1 MLVSRRAYA
10 AGLIAML
17 MAPKRSHAAGDS
29 RSAMPV
35 PAPVP
40 DGAASRFATVNGVKL
55 HYVIAGSGDPVLLV
69 HGWPETWYAWRK
81 IIPVL
86 AARFTVVAPDMRGY
100 GDSGRPS
107 GGYDKVTVATD
118 LHELMRLLGFGPVH
132 LVAQDMG
139 GPVGYAYA
147 TSFPADV
154 RDFVFIESAIPG
166 FGLEASMDVAHG
178 GSWHMGFN
186 MAQGINELLVAGRE
200 RPFIEY
206 FYRRGTLHPDALTP
220 DDIDE
225 YARSYADGGLVASFN
240 YYRTLLD
247 DAKVNREKL
256 GAKRLTIPVLSLAAA
271 QGLGDLSHGSIAQ
284 LADSIERRTIAEA
297 RHFLVQDQPRAAAEA
312 ILGFL
317 TRP

>member
-1 MLVSRRAYA
+1 MT
-10 AGLIAML
+10 AML
-17 MAPKRSHAAGDS
+17 MAPRRSRADGERGAS
-29 RSAMPV
+29 V
-35 PAPVP
+35 PLP
-40 DGAASRFATVNGVKL
+40 DGAASRYATVNGVKL
-55 HYVIAGSGDPVLLV
+55 HFVTAGSGDPVLLV

-86 AARFTVVAPDMRGY
+86 APRFTVVAPDMRGY
-100 GDSGRPS
+100 GDSERPS

-118 LHELMRLLGFGPVH
+118 LHELMRSLGFGRIH

-147 TSFPADV
+147 ASFPADV

-186 MAQGINELLVAGRE
+186 MTQGINELLVAGRE
-200 RPFIEY
+200 RQFIEY
-206 FYRRGTLHPDALTP
+206 FYRRGTLRPDALTTA
-220 DDIDE
+220 DIDE
-225 YARSYADGGLVASFN
+225 YTRTYAAGGLVASFN
-240 YYRTLLD
+240 YYRTLPD

-256 GAKRLTIPVLSLAAA
+256 GLKRLVIPVLSLAAA
-271 QGLGDLSHGSIAQ
+271 QGLGDVSHASITQVAGQ
-284 LADSIERRTIAEA
+284 IERRTVAEA
-297 RHFLVQDQPRAAAEA
+297 KHFLVQDRPQAAADA

-317 TRP
+317 TRAK

>member
-29 RSAMPV
+29 RPTT

-55 HYVIAGSGDPVLLV
+55 HYGIAGSGDPVLLV

-86 AARFTVVAPDMRGY
+86 AARFIVVAPDMRGY

-118 LHELMRLLGFGPVH
+118 LHELMRLLGFGRVH

-147 TSFPADV
+147 ASFPADV

-206 FYRRGTLHPDALTP
+206 FYRRGTLHADALTP

-271 QGLGDLSHGSIAQ
+271 QGLRDLSHDSIAQ
-284 LADSIERRTIAEA
+284 LADSIERQTIAEA

>member
-1 MLVSRRAYA
+1 M
-10 AGLIAML
+10 IAML
-17 MAPKRSHAAGDS
+17 MAPSSRAAGDD
-29 RSAMPV
+29 RGTPAAV
-35 PAPVP
+35 PA
-40 DGAASRFATVNGVKL
+40 GAASRFATVNGVKL
-55 HYVIAGSGDPVLLV
+55 HFVTAGSGDPVLLV

-81 IIPVL
+81 IIPIL

-100 GDSGRPS
+100 GDSERPP

-118 LHELMRLLGFGPVH
+118 LRELVRSLGLDRIH

-139 GPVGYAYA
+139 GPVGFAYA
-147 TSFPADV
+147 ASFPDSV

-200 RPFIEY
+200 RQFIEY
-206 FYRRGTLHPDALTP
+206 FYRRGTLHEDALTQA
-220 DDIDE
+220 DIDE
-225 YARSYADGGLVASFN
+225 YARTYAAGGLVASFN

-256 GAKRLTIPVLSLAAA
+256 SATRPSMPVLSLAAE
-271 QGLGDLSHGSIAQ
+271 QGLGEFSHASIAQ
-284 LADSIERRTIAEA
+284 VAGKVERKTIAGA
-297 RHFLVQDQPRAAAEA
+297 KHFLVQDQPRAAAEA
-312 ILGFL
+312 IMAFL
-317 TRP
+317 AP

>member
-1 MLVSRRAYA
+1 MPVSRRTYA
-10 AGLIAML
+10 TGLIAVA
-17 MAPKRSHAAGDS
+17 MASSRAAGDD
-29 RSAMPV
+29 RNA
-35 PAPVP
+35 PAPAP
-40 DGAASRFATVNGVKL
+40 AGAVSRFATVNGVTL
-55 HYVIAGSGDPVLLV
+55 HYVIAGSGDPVLLI

-100 GDSGRPS
+100 GDSERPP

-118 LHELMRLLGFGPVH
+118 LRELVRSLGLGRIH

-139 GPVGYAYA
+139 GPVGFAYA
-147 TSFPADV
+147 ASFPDDV

-200 RPFIEY
+200 RQFIEY
-206 FYRRGTLHPDALTP
+206 FYRRGTLHKDALTTA
-220 DDIDE
+220 DIDE
-225 YARSYADGGLVASFN
+225 YARSYAAGGLAASFN

-256 GAKRLTIPVLSLAAA
+256 GVTRLPTPVLSLAAE
-271 QGLGDLSHGSIAQ
+271 QGLGEFSHASIAQ
-284 LADSIERRTIAEA
+284 VAGKVERKTIAEA
-297 RHFLVQDQPRAAAEA
+297 KHFLVQDQPGAAAEA
-312 ILGFL
+312 IMAFL
-317 TRP
+317 AR

>member
-10 AGLIAML
+10 AGMIAMM
-17 MAPKRSHAAGDS
+17 MAPTRSRAAGDE
-29 RSAMPV
+29 RAA
-35 PAPVP
+35 PAPA
-40 DGAASRFATVNGVKL
+40 GAASHYATVNGVKL
-55 HYVIAGSGDPVLLV
+55 HYVTAGSGDPVLLV

-100 GDSGRPS
+100 GDSERPS

-118 LHELMRLLGFGPVH
+118 LHELMRSLGLRRVH

-139 GPVGYAYA
+139 GPVGFAYA
-147 TSFPADV
+147 ASFPDDV

-200 RPFIEY
+200 RQFIEY
-206 FYRRGTLHPDALTP
+206 FYRRGTLHEDALTP
-220 DDIDE
+220 ADIDE
-225 YARSYADGGLVASFN
+225 YARTYAAGGLVASFN

-256 GAKRLTIPVLSLAAA
+256 GVTRLAMPVLSLAAA
-271 QGLGDLSHGSIAQ
+271 QGLGDFSHASIAQ
-284 LADSIERRTIAEA
+284 VADHVERRTIAGA
-297 RHFLVQDQPRAAAEA
+297 KHFLVQDQPQAAADA
-312 ILGFL
+312 IVAFL
-317 TRP
+317 TR

>member
-1 MLVSRRAYA
+1 MLVSRRTYA
-10 AGLIAML
+10 AEMIAML
-17 MAPKRSHAAGDS
+17 MVPGRAHAAGDD
-29 RSAMPV
+29 RSAT

-40 DGAASRFATVNGVKL
+40 DGAASRHATVNGVQL

-81 IIPVL
+81 VIPIL

-100 GDSGRPS
+100 GDSERPI

-118 LHELMRLLGFGPVH
+118 LHELMRSLGFGRVH

-147 TSFPADV
+147 ASFPADV

-186 MAQGINELLVAGRE
+186 MTEGINELLVAGRE

-220 DDIDE
+220 SDIDE
-225 YARSYADGGLVASFN
+225 YARSYAAGGLVASFN

-247 DAKVNREKL
+247 DAKINREKL
-256 GAKRLTIPVLSLAAA
+256 AVKRLALPVLSLAAEK
-271 QGLGDLSHGSIAQ
+271 GLADFSHASIAQ
-284 LADSIERRTIAEA
+284 VADHVERQTIAGA
-297 RHFLVQDQPRAAAEA
+297 RHFLVQDQPQAAAEA

-317 TRP
+317 ARTK